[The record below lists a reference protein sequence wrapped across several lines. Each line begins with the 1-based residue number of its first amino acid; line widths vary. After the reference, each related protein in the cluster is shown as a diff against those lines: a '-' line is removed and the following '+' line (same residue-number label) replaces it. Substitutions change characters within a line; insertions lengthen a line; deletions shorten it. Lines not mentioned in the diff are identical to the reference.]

1 MGKINNSLAK
11 QIKKLAED
19 LNANG
24 ELTSDVEII
33 IEPEVKDDALNYCDS
48 CDKTSEECI
57 CDNEDDCDCSD
68 DEIDEKEYT
77 DADALKD
84 HKRIINKVKDRIK
97 ALKDDIK
104 SDMEMIKDKE
114 EKMKTASDVD
124 GKHGVPSPKKMYANN
139 IKRLKERVAETQKT
153 IKEVQD
159 ELKDRL
165 AKHKEAEADLKK

>member
-68 DEIDEKEYT
+68 AELDEGEYNSSVK
-77 DADALKD
+77 DLKD
-84 HKRIINKVKDRIK
+84 RRSERLAEIEDYKKRLNGTDKSNK
-97 ALKDDIK
+97 
-104 SDMEMIKDKE
+104 EMIKRLNGSIKHLKQVVKFYDKRI
-114 EKMKTASDVD
+114 
-124 GKHGVPSPKKMYANN
+124 ANS
-139 IKRLKERVAETQKT
+139 KE
-153 IKEVQD
+153 
-159 ELKDRL
+159 
-165 AKHKEAEADLKK
+165 

>member
-57 CDNEDDCDCSD
+57 CDNEDDCDCSELDMDEKD
-68 DEIDEKEYT
+68 DKISKMEAEVKKLGDLKHDAYAKYVDEKEKYGSS
-77 DADALKD
+77 DAFYNDNPVLYRKLMDAHHEANAKWD
-84 HKRIINKVKDRIK
+84 TAWNK
-97 ALKDDIK
+97 LQ
-104 SDMEMIKDKE
+104 
-114 EKMKTASDVD
+114 KMKKQA
-124 GKHGVPSPKKMYANN
+124 KK
-139 IKRLKERVAETQKT
+139 
-153 IKEVQD
+153 
-159 ELKDRL
+159 
-165 AKHKEAEADLKK
+165 